1 MVLVWR
7 VSENRGWISEW
18 ITVSGYGGSVVEWM
32 LGCVGWMSGCVGD
45 VDGESAPFH
54 LFFRQVDRQRT
65 GYHWCISSFIH
76 SRAHRHTHTHS
87 SNRFVFRFPTFIL
100 VKIVTADLGGLVH
113 YPATELVLVQRA
125 S

>member
-1 MVLVWR
+1 MDNCEWVRWLSGGVDAR
-7 VSENRGWISEW
+7 VRGVDEW
-18 ITVSGYGGSVVEWM
+18 V
-32 LGCVGWMSGCVGD
+32 VGD

-87 SNRFVFRFPTFIL
+87 SNRFVFRFPTFIS